1 MISIINRIKLFLW
14 KKNEFESSHL
24 RKYFKKKLNVEVGLY
39 SYGCFD
45 IRRFPAGTKIGRYCS
60 FASTCIAFR
69 RNHGLD
75 YITTHPYL
83 YNSSLNFVLKD
94 TIDFQD
100 LVIED
105 DVWIGH
111 NAIILPSV
119 SKIERGAVI
128 AAGSIVTK
136 NVKKYSIVAGNP
148 AVEIKKGSMMKLYLK
163 LKRQNGGN

>member
-1 MISIINRIKLFLW
+1 M
-14 KKNEFESSHL
+14 
-24 RKYFKKKLNVEVGLY
+24 
-39 SYGCFD
+39 
-45 IRRFPAGTKIGRYCS
+45 
-60 FASTCIAFR
+60 
-69 RNHGLD
+69 
-75 YITTHPYL
+75 

-148 AVEIKKGSMMKLYLK
+148 AVEIKKV
-163 LKRQNGGN
+163 Q